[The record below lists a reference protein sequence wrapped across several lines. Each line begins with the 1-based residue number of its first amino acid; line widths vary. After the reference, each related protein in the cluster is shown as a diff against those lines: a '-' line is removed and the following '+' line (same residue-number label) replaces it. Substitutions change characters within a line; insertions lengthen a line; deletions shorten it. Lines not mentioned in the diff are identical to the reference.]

1 MEGNEKE
8 RTLYTGRTQVGLK
21 LESRQAVIARY
32 SISRSILVEKKK
44 QEALQAVPPTRD
56 LNVCSLNLFS
66 QHKCHAQCRTGLVR
80 RSWKANDRTSL
91 RELFQL
97 SA

>member
-44 QEALQAVPPTRD
+44 TRSPSSCASHAGLERMLIKSLFPAQMPRAVSHRVGEALME
-56 LNVCSLNLFS
+56 
-66 QHKCHAQCRTGLVR
+66 G
-80 RSWKANDRTSL
+80 
-91 RELFQL
+91 
-97 SA
+97 